1 MKNKVVVENNLTPFI
16 DHLKNVGYD
25 VYTLNK
31 NENLKNITT
40 DEYKA
45 IVISG
50 IDTLS
55 ERETNYNNPPVP
67 IIEARGRTPQE
78 VQNMIESRLE

>member
-1 MKNKVVVENNLTPFI
+1 MKNKVVVENTLTPFI
-16 DHLKNVGYD
+16 EHLKRVGYD

-31 NENLKNITT
+31 TTNLTNITT

-45 IVISG
+45 IIVSG
-50 IDTLS
+50 LDTLS
-55 ERETNYNNPPVP
+55 ERQSSFNNPPVP

-78 VQNMIESRLE
+78 VQSIIESKLK